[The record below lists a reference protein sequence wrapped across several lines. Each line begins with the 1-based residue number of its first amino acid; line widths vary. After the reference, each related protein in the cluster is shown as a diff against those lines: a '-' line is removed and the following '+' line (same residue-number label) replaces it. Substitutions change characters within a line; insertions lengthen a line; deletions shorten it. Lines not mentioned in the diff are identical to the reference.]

1 MEYHTH
7 APYFKKKKSH
17 FGANNDIKILGIMKQ
32 KIEWTN
38 PRKRQ
43 NNWPSKQK
51 QDSRKKKH
59 KSHKD
64 SIQIQTLQK
73 VGSFTKTL
81 WNCFCSG
88 FGVVVFVDV
97 GGCFVPFSC
106 GALTTKGP
114 TVLGGGEA
122 NDNN

>member
-1 MEYHTH
+1 
-7 APYFKKKKSH
+7 
-17 FGANNDIKILGIMKQ
+17 MKH
-32 KIEWTN
+32 KIERTN
-38 PRKRQ
+38 PRKRK
-43 NNWPSKQK
+43 NNWSSKQK
-51 QDSRKKKH
+51 QDSRKKH

-73 VGSFTKTL
+73 VGSFAKTL

-88 FGVVVFVDV
+88 FGFFVVFVDL

-106 GALTTKGP
+106 GALTTEGP